1 MSVNVTA
8 ADLHDDQLPGVV
20 TRLLQATG
28 VMSDPARCLTVLDGL
43 AALGVRLSV
52 DDFGTGYSSLAYLER
67 LPVHEVK
74 IDRSFVQGLD

>member
-1 MSVNVTA
+1 MNVTA